1 MFIKRVQLT
10 TRQKRERANE
20 RTNERN
26 KNKNLWI
33 VKFMCDL
40 KQFIIEPHMEKPYH
54 ICGTLKIILIFPVF
68 SA

>member
-1 MFIKRVQLT
+1 MYVCKTCTVNGFNK
-10 TRQKRERANE
+10 KEKERK
-20 RTNERN
+20 NERN

-54 ICGTLKIILIFPVF
+54 IYVEH
-68 SA
+68 